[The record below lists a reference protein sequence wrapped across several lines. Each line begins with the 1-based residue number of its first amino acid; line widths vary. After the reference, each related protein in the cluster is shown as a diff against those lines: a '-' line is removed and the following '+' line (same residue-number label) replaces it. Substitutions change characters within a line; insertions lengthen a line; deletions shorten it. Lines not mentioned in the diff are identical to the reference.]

1 VNRLSEDGVLRDDVT
16 VEAAFDL
23 LWMLSSYD
31 ALDRLITDRGMP
43 VDDAA
48 DLLATTAERA
58 LCR

>member
-1 VNRLSEDGVLRDDVT
+1 
-16 VEAAFDL
+16 
-23 LWMLSSYD
+23 MLSSYD